1 MEATMLNIS
10 MMRLYIH
17 RLSWLIIFLLILW
30 APQNVFADDST
41 GCPLTIVNGAA
52 DNCYTVTPLSGP
64 VTIDGIITGTEWNGV
79 PLKNLS
85 GDFSAKIRFKRDG
98 NNLHFL
104 ISVDDAGLH
113 ASDLI
118 ELYFDPLH
126 NHATTVDDIEFQIRR
141 GGADHRKIS
150 NNGATNVVWSPG
162 ANLDIEDNST
172 GGSPPD
178 FATGW
183 TAEVTITA
191 SDLGANDLPAIFGF
205 AVLVHDQNTSDQTS
219 WPSPFPATPATWANL
234 KTRYPIEY
242 MIVLDQSG
250 SMLSQNKWDNAK
262 TAANFLANAMA
273 LFCEAP
279 YFEDKIGVVT
289 FSWNNTANT
298 DQTTTP
304 KPLALISAFPLGNYI
319 DAPPAVSS
327 PMSNYWTPIGKGLND
342 AFNVTNLNVTVPI
355 ETRERE
361 RVVLLLSDGL
371 HNRPTSDVPL
381 LPTHLTYNPCGT
393 MNWANCTDSNVK
405 VTTVAFGEPGGV
417 DEALLTNIKNHF
429 AGVGTTY
436 NISSSPEDLKE
447 FFISSLDELYQMN
460 LAFSGASGT
469 EFPVNAGERK
479 LVVILSWTTAASA
492 VTFNLQRKDNP
503 GDTWPIWPDGQVACD
518 VSDAEN
524 STVGYAICVVDNPQA
539 GTWQAVD
546 GSGNP
551 LTIADR
557 QLVLLDLNL
566 RARFAIDQKVHGTG
580 QDIILTADI
589 REAGIPVIH
598 DPANNHPV
606 TVTVSLKLPGEGF
619 GTYVSLRTL
628 DSCEPQPPEL
638 PPILKDPDF
647 IAGRLSV
654 DAFAT
659 AASQP
664 SNRDVKPA
672 RFAKIDALFERCE
685 KDDLIYVEK
694 PGIEL
699 YDDGTHGDVTPN
711 DGIYTLRFL
720 NTEYEGSYIFRFKGS
735 GVSPSGSAFS
745 RVKTLAEYVRV
756 EVEPSQTD
764 FGSRIY
770 QQKGNFVVKEFYVTP
785 RDSFGGYLGPGYSD
799 QIQFNATGGEWI
811 CPVIDYNNGI
821 YSRLLSYDKATL
833 EPVVIPVIQGKPIK
847 PGEPFLI
854 PWWVC
859 LLIII
864 ILSVIIIIVWLIIRR
879 H

>member
-1 MEATMLNIS
+1 MLNIS
-10 MMRLYIH
+10 MIRLYIH
-17 RLSWLIIFLLILW
+17 RLSWIIIFLLILW
-30 APQNVFADDST
+30 APQNLFADDST

-52 DNCYTVTPLSGP
+52 DNCYTITPLPGP
-64 VTIDGIITGTEWNGV
+64 VTIDGILTGTEWNGV

-85 GDFSAKIRFKRDG
+85 GDFSAKIRFKRDD

-104 ISVDDAGLH
+104 ISVDDDSYN
-113 ASDLI
+113 SDDRI
-118 ELYFDPLH
+118 KLYFDPLH
-126 NHATTVDDIEFQIRR
+126 NHADIADEIEFVIRR
-141 GGADHRKIS
+141 ENTGHQKIS
-150 NNGATNVVWSPG
+150 GSGPPVAWTPG
-162 ANLDIEDNST
+162 ANMDIEDNST

-178 FATGW
+178 FTTGW
-183 TAEVTITA
+183 SAEVTITA
-191 SDLGANDLPAIFGF
+191 SDLGASDLPAITGL
-205 AVLVHDQNTSDQTS
+205 AVLVHNQNTSDQTS
-219 WPSPFPATPATWANL
+219 WPSPFPASAATWANL

-242 MIVLDQSG
+242 MITLDQSG

-262 TAANFLANAMA
+262 TAANFLANTMA
-273 LFCEAP
+273 LLREAT

-319 DAPPAVSS
+319 DAAPAVSS
-327 PMSNYWTPIGKGLND
+327 PMSNYYTPIGKGLD
-342 AFNVTNLNVTVPI
+342 EAFSGVGTGAE
-355 ETRERE
+355 ETQRSL
-361 RVVLLLSDGL
+361 LLLSDGL
-371 HNRPTSDVPL
+371 HNRPASDVPL
-381 LPTHLTYNPCGT
+381 LPAHLSYDPCGAP
-393 MNWANCTDSNVK
+393 NWDPCTTSNVQ
-405 VTTVAFGEPGGV
+405 VNTVAFGEPGGV
-417 DEALLTNIKNHF
+417 DEALLTNIKNRF

-436 NISSSPEDLKE
+436 NISTDVEDLKE

-469 EFPVNAGERK
+469 EFTVNAGERK

-503 GDTWPIWPDGQVACD
+503 GDPWPSWPGGQVACD

-539 GTWQAVD
+539 GTWHAVD

-606 TVTVSLKLPGEGF
+606 TVTVSIKRPGEGF

-654 DAFAT
+654 GAFGT

-664 SNRDVKPA
+664 SNTDVKPA

-685 KDDLIYVEK
+685 KDGLTYIED

-711 DGIYTLRFL
+711 DGTYTLRFL

-764 FGSRIY
+764 FDSRIY
-770 QQKGNFVVKEFYVTP
+770 QQKGNIVIKEFYVTP

-821 YSRLLSYDKATL
+821 YSRLLSYDKAKL

-859 LLIII
+859 LLVII
-864 ILSVIIIIVWLIIRR
+864 ILSVIIVWLIIRR

>member
-1 MEATMLNIS
+1 
-10 MMRLYIH
+10 MRTILMIGLYIH
-17 RLSWLIIFLLILW
+17 RFSWTVIFLLIFW
-30 APQNVFADDST
+30 APQNVFADQATS

-52 DNCYTVTPLSGP
+52 DNCYTVTSLPGT
-64 VTIDGIITGTEWNGV
+64 VTIDGGLTGTEWNGV

-85 GDFSAKIRFKRDG
+85 GDFSAKIRFKREGIDK
-98 NNLHFL
+98 LHFF
-104 ISVDDAGLH
+104 ISVGDD
-113 ASDLI
+113 SYNTNDRI

-126 NHATTVDDIEFQIRR
+126 NHATTADDVQFQIKR
-141 GGADHRKIS
+141 GSADHRKIS

-162 ANLDIEDNST
+162 TNLDIEDNST

-183 TAEVTITA
+183 SAEVTITA
-191 SDLGANDLPAIFGF
+191 SDLGASDLPAIFGF
-205 AVLVHDQNTSDQTS
+205 AVLVHDHNTSDQTS

-234 KTRYPIEY
+234 KMRYPIEY
-242 MIVLDQSG
+242 MITLDQSG

-262 TAANFLANAMA
+262 KAANFLANTMA
-273 LFCEAP
+273 LLREAA
-279 YFEDKIGVVT
+279 YFEDKVGVVT
-289 FSWNNTANT
+289 FSWNNAANT

-319 DAPPAVSS
+319 DASPAVL
-327 PMSNYWTPIGKGLND
+327 PPQFNYFTPIGKGLNE
-342 AFNVTNLNVTVPI
+342 AFKATNLNVTVPI

-361 RVVLLLSDGL
+361 RVVLILSDGL

-381 LPTHLTYNPCGT
+381 LPAHLSYDPCGAPNWNPCT
-393 MNWANCTDSNVK
+393 TSNVQ
-405 VTTVAFGEPGGV
+405 VNTVAFGEPGGV
-417 DEALLTNIKNHF
+417 DEALLTNIKNRF

-469 EFPVNAGERK
+469 EFTVNAGERK

-503 GDTWPIWPDGQVACD
+503 GDPWSPLACN
-518 VSDAEN
+518 VTGTEN

-539 GTWQAVD
+539 GTWRAVD

-557 QLVLLDLNL
+557 QFVLLDLNL

-598 DPANNHPV
+598 DPVNCPV
-606 TVTVSLKLPGEGF
+606 KVTVSIKRPGEGF
-619 GTYVSLRTL
+619 GTYVSVRTP
-628 DSCEPQPPEL
+628 DSCEPRPPVL
-638 PPILKDPDF
+638 PPLRKDLDL
-647 IAGRLSV
+647 IKGRFSPGTL
-654 DAFAT
+654 AT
-659 AASQP
+659 ATAVSQP
-664 SNRDVKPA
+664 SNIDVKPA

-685 KDDLIYVEK
+685 KDGLTYIED
-694 PGIEL
+694 PAIEL

-720 NTEYEGSYIFRFKGS
+720 NTDYEGSYIFRFKGS

-770 QQKGNFVVKEFYVTP
+770 QQKGNIVVKEFYVTP
-785 RDSFGGYLGPGYSD
+785 RDSFGGYLGPGYPD

-811 CPVIDYNNGI
+811 CPLIDHNNGI
-821 YSRLLSYDKATL
+821 YSRLLRYDRT
-833 EPVVIPVIQGKPIK
+833 EGDPVVIPVVQGKTIK

-854 PWWVC
+854 PWWVW

-864 ILSVIIIIVWLIIRR
+864 ILSIIIVWLIIRR

>member
-10 MMRLYIH
+10 MIRLYIH
-17 RLSWLIIFLLILW
+17 RLSWIIIFLLILW

-52 DNCYTVTPLSGP
+52 DNCYTVTPLPGP
-64 VTIDGIITGTEWNGV
+64 ITIDGILTGTEWSGV

-104 ISVDDAGLH
+104 ISAADAGFH
-113 ASDLI
+113 ASDRI

-126 NHATTVDDIEFQIRR
+126 NHATTADDIEFQIKR
-141 GGADHRKIS
+141 GSADHKKIT
-150 NNGATNVVWSPG
+150 GGGPPVVWTPG

-183 TAEVTITA
+183 AAEVTITA
-191 SDLGANDLPAIFGF
+191 SDLGTNDLPAILGF
-205 AVLVHDQNTSDQTS
+205 VVLIHDQNTSDQTS

-242 MIVLDQSG
+242 MITLDQSG
-250 SMLSQNKWDNAK
+250 SMLSQSKWDNAK
-262 TAANFLANAMA
+262 TAANFLANTMA
-273 LFCEAP
+273 LLRDAT
-279 YFEDKIGVVT
+279 YFEDKVGVVT
-289 FSWNNTANT
+289 FSWNNAANT

-319 DAPPAVSS
+319 DASPAVL
-327 PMSNYWTPIGKGLND
+327 PPQFNYFTPIGKGLD
-342 AFNVTNLNVTVPI
+342 EAFKATNLNVTVPI

-381 LPTHLTYNPCGT
+381 LPAHLTYNPCGAP
-393 MNWANCTDSNVK
+393 NWDPCTTSNVQ
-405 VTTVAFGEPGGV
+405 VNTVAFGEPGGV
-417 DEALLTNIKNHF
+417 DEALLTNIKNRF

-469 EFPVNAGERK
+469 EFTVNAGERE
-479 LVVILSWTTAASA
+479 LVVILSWTNPTGA
-492 VTFNLQRKDNP
+492 VAFNLQRKDNP
-503 GDTWPIWPDGQVACD
+503 GDPWPTWTGGQVVCNVNAT
-518 VSDAEN
+518 EN

-539 GTWQAVD
+539 GTWRAVD

-551 LTIADR
+551 LTSADR
-557 QLVLLDLNL
+557 QFVLLDLNL

-589 REAGIPVIH
+589 REAGIPVTH
-598 DPANNHPV
+598 DPVNHPV
-606 TVTVSLKLPGEGF
+606 KVTVSIKRPGEGF
-619 GTYVSLRTL
+619 GTYVSVRTP
-628 DSCEPQPPEL
+628 DSCEPRPPVL
-638 PPILKDPDF
+638 SPLRKDLDL
-647 IAGRLSV
+647 IKGRFSPGTL
-654 DAFAT
+654 AT
-659 AASQP
+659 AVSQP
-664 SNRDVKPA
+664 SNIDVKPA

-685 KDDLIYVEK
+685 KDGLSYIED
-694 PGIEL
+694 PGIEI

-711 DGIYTLRFL
+711 DGTYTLRFL
-720 NTEYEGSYIFRFKGS
+720 NTQYEGSYVFRFKAS
-735 GVSPSGSAFS
+735 GISPSGSPFS

-764 FGSRIY
+764 FSSRIY
-770 QQKGNFVVKEFYVTP
+770 QQKGNIVIKEFYVTP

-821 YSRLLSYDKATL
+821 YSRLLSYDKAKL

-847 PGEPFLI
+847 PGEPFLV
-854 PWWVC
+854 PWWVW
-859 LLIII
+859 LIII
-864 ILSVIIIIVWLIIRR
+864 GILLVIIVWLTIRR